1 MYFGRDAELRRP
13 VGPAGR
19 PYLKR
24 E

>member
-1 MYFGRDAELRRP
+1 MYSGKDAALRRP